1 MNSSCSNAVRFD
13 LGYNATNFAADTK
26 FVEQVNC
33 GAPSYRLLRGL
44 TAGGSSLVGFPL
56 IYKIKS
62 KTYNN
67 TTSKYL
73 YKFDVYKDA
82 AWGLTNVINSSIANS
97 SGLNIHLTQT
107 AYYRPDFAEVPFPSL
122 TGATVNCNPCC
133 WTNKP
138 VTGGRFIAYDRNTDL
153 PLWGVKGH
161 WPKPAENPCLNYWQG
176 PYPHNM
182 GHQLPCNL
190 IQAARE
196 RVQWVSANTTFSE
209 TQNTLTAL
217 AQNHSLHFKSYNEMV
232 DFERH
237 FEQIHP
243 LGQWYKKYVNDKY
256 QNLFYKNIHDDR
268 IWTYDPLA
276 RTLVA
281 PVIVPKGFYLHER
294 LKAGYTAN
302 SNRWQFASYL
312 SCTPDQ
318 VSSSLR
324 ATLPCQN
331 SMTGG
336 LDNYFYDN
344 DGQPLNIG
352 YNVKKG
358 IYGYIV
364 TTTYGCNK
372 IPEWGQDWDKMI
384 YSYNLHYYDK
394 PLCPFNYW
402 LPPNYY
408 PHNHRPCKPKN
419 WSSYPFPYKFKS
431 FSKFG
436 WNFGVDS
443 KLVQCGGQNHTRY
456 TKNFGFKIDIPANY
470 PAALGPAAARCGDTI
485 SWWGKV
491 KDFNECNAVGR
502 MGVNF
507 IAEGGC
513 MGDTFGTGKDC
524 EYSSSMIGCEVLSG
538 YGNWTPT
545 DSGVSYKCYRAC
557 SSHHATLDK
566 RPGDFRGTVPA
577 QGPQA
582 IWKDYWKEI
591 PCGCSS
597 ISGGAG
603 GGGGGTSAHFVL
615 LANATG
621 GLHVYSV
628 NSSGSLTHLDSHDP
642 GGSGE
647 AWGVWSDG
655 NLIYLANGDGGVGGV
670 GGLHTYSIDNSGN
683 LTHIDYDRRG
693 YNTVAMNVWG
703 DGNFIYLAYYTGGL
717 HVWSVNGSGYLT
729 HVDSFDPGWNAQDVW
744 GDGNF
749 IYVANRNGGL
759 DNYSVNSSGHLTH
772 VDNLQYNPYGPVYR
786 LHGDGNFIYG
796 ANGGHGVRT
805 YSADS
810 SGNLTSVSVTNPG
823 YTGGNTAPDFSGAI
837 WSDGN
842 FVYAVTG
849 FYTSA
854 RKALHVYSVDSSG
867 GLTLTDEISF
877 GNYQLA
883 GQSGVWGDGNFVYLA
898 NNTHGL
904 YVYSVDSSGKL
915 TFIDSD
921 DQGDSARGVWA
932 GTINTT

>member
-62 KTYNN
+62 KTYNSA
-67 TTSKYL
+67 TSKYL

-196 RVQWVSANTTFSE
+196 RVQWASANAAFSE
-209 TQNTLTAL
+209 TQNTLTLL

-243 LGQWYKKYVNDKY
+243 LGEWYKKYVNDKY
-256 QNLFYKNIHDDR
+256 QNLFYKNIHDDK

-294 LKAGYTAN
+294 LKASYTAN

-443 KLVQCGGQNHTRY
+443 KLVECGGQNRTRY

-470 PAALGPAAARCGDTI
+470 PDALGPAAARCGDTI

-513 MGDTFGTGKDC
+513 IGDTFGTGKDC

-591 PCGCSS
+591 PCGCSRS
-597 ISGGAG
+597 
-603 GGGGGTSAHFVL
+603 TNFVL
-615 LANATG
+615 LSWGWGGWSTYSVDSDGVDRDTELDFSPPSIGYGMWSDGNFIYAVGGWPGTTGKGIHTLSIDGNGKKTHISMVSLPSNSGAQYTAHDMWGDGNFIYHANYAN

-628 NSSGSLTHLDSHDP
+628 DDSGT
-642 GGSGE
+642 
-647 AWGVWSDG
+647 
-655 NLIYLANGDGGVGGV
+655 
-670 GGLHTYSIDNSGN
+670 
-683 LTHIDYDRRG
+683 LTHIDFDRPSTPCNG
-693 YNTVAMNVWG
+693 QGHAHAVWG
-703 DGNFIYLAYYTGGL
+703 DGNFIY
-717 HVWSVNGSGYLT
+717 
-729 HVDSFDPGWNAQDVW
+729 
-744 GDGNF
+744 
-749 IYVANRNGGL
+749 
-759 DNYSVNSSGHLTH
+759 
-772 VDNLQYNPYGPVYR
+772 
-786 LHGDGNFIYG
+786 
-796 ANGGHGVRT
+796 
-805 YSADS
+805 
-810 SGNLTSVSVTNPG
+810 
-823 YTGGNTAPDFSGAI
+823 
-837 WSDGN
+837 
-842 FVYAVTG
+842 
-849 FYTSA
+849 
-854 RKALHVYSVDSSG
+854 
-867 GLTLTDEISF
+867 
-877 GNYQLA
+877 
-883 GQSGVWGDGNFVYLA
+883 
-898 NNTHGL
+898 
-904 YVYSVDSSGKL
+904 
-915 TFIDSD
+915 
-921 DQGDSARGVWA
+921 
-932 GTINTT
+932 

>member
-62 KTYNN
+62 KTYNSA
-67 TTSKYL
+67 TSKYL

-196 RVQWVSANTTFSE
+196 RVQWASANAAFSE
-209 TQNTLTAL
+209 TQNTLTLL

-372 IPEWGQDWDKMI
+372 IPEWGQDWNKMI

-456 TKNFGFKIDIPANY
+456 TKNFGFKIDIPPNY
-470 PAALGPAAARCGDTI
+470 PAPPWPRCGDTI

-513 MGDTFGTGKDC
+513 IGDTFGTGKDC

-603 GGGGGTSAHFVL
+603 GGGGTSANFVL
-615 LANATG
+615 LANDTG

-628 NSSGSLTHLDSHDP
+628 DSSGNLTHLDSDDQ
-642 GGSGE
+642 GDE

-655 NLIYLANGDGGVGGV
+655 NFIYLANGHGLGGISGVHGGTV
-670 GGLHTYSIDNSGN
+670 GLHTYSIDSSGN
-683 LTHIDYDRRG
+683 LTHIDYNSGGGGSQRSAL
-693 YNTVAMNVWG
+693 NIWG
-703 DGNFIYLAYYTGGL
+703 DGNFIYVAYDTDGL
-717 HVWSVNGSGYLT
+717 HVFSVNGSGYLT
-729 HVDSFDPGWNAQDVW
+729 HIDSFDPGWNAQDVW

-749 IYVANRNGGL
+749 VYVANRTGGL
-759 DNYSVNSSGHLTH
+759 DKYAVNNQGNLAH
-772 VDNLQYNPYGPVYR
+772 VENVPANPYGLVYR
-786 LHGDGNFIYG
+786 LHGHGNFIYG
-796 ANGGHGVRT
+796 ANDGYGVRT
-805 YSADS
+805 YSTNS
-810 SGNLTSVSVTNPG
+810 SGNLYSVGT
-823 YTGGNTAPDFSGAI
+823 TGAANTGLDYSGGI
-837 WSDGN
+837 WTDGN
-842 FVYAVTG
+842 FVYALDG
-849 FYTSA
+849 Y
-854 RKALHVYSVDSSG
+854 HVNASKNLYAYSVNSSG
-867 GLTLTDEISF
+867 SLTLTDSVSH
-877 GNYQLA
+877 GTHTGA
-883 GQSGVWGDGNFVYLA
+883 WASVWGDGNFVYVA
-898 NNTHGL
+898 NSVNGL
-904 YVYSVDSSGKL
+904 YVYSVDSSGNL
-915 TFIDSD
+915 TYIDSD
-921 DQGDSARGVWA
+921 DQGDTARGVWA